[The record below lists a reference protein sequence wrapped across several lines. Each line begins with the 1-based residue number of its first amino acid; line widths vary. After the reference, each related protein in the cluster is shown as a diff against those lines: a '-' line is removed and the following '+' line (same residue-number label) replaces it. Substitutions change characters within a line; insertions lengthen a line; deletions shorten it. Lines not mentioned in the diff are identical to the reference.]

1 MNKLNQLYMEMIR
14 YYESDAPRI
23 QHFVK
28 VHSFARLIGEAEGLD
43 EETQFTL
50 EAAALVHDIGI
61 GAAEKKYGFSNGRL
75 QEQEGPPLAEEML
88 EALNFEQEDRDFKD
102 GYYIQEY
109 IVHGFKTLSQEEYED
124 QKARYDQL
132 AASYGYEEYKVVRV
146 SFSQKW
152 SPKALQKAPQWGDG
166 AFTRDFAVGRE
177 AGLRERWKIFELGM
191 M

>member
-75 QEQEGPPLAEEML
+75 QGRRPPLAEEML
-88 EALNFEQEDRDFKD
+88 EALNFDRAVTEK
-102 GYYIQEY
+102 GL
-109 IVHGFKTLSQEEYED
+109 LSGGTPSH
-124 QKARYDQL
+124 L
-132 AASYGYEEYKVVRV
+132 
-146 SFSQKW
+146 
-152 SPKALQKAPQWGDG
+152 
-166 AFTRDFAVGRE
+166 
-177 AGLRERWKIFELGM
+177 
-191 M
+191 

>member
-61 GAAEKKYGFSNGRL
+61 GAAEERSMDSATAGCG
-75 QEQEGPPLAEEML
+75 EQEGPPLAEEML
-88 EALNFEQEDRDFKD
+88 EALNFDRAVTERVCYLVAHHHTYEPVDGLDYRILLEADALVNLYEEETPAEGIRESYKHLFRTETAQNRLQDHVQIEEQEEVEK
-102 GYYIQEY
+102 
-109 IVHGFKTLSQEEYED
+109 
-124 QKARYDQL
+124 
-132 AASYGYEEYKVVRV
+132 
-146 SFSQKW
+146 
-152 SPKALQKAPQWGDG
+152 
-166 AFTRDFAVGRE
+166 
-177 AGLRERWKIFELGM
+177 
-191 M
+191 